1 VLLCTDLDA
10 ASAALAAGTLGCP
23 SCQAGRLRRHGCGRE
38 REIRVP
44 GGERET
50 VRPPRGLCR
59 SCGAAHQLV
68 PAWAVPRRK
77 DGAGV
82 IARAAVASV
91 LRGAG
96 SRRPGREL
104 GVPAGTVRGWLRRL
118 RIRAGDMRQDASA
131 APEIITAGRDAPCL
145 GPCGSALGDA
155 LAAVIACARAAITWH
170 GCAEADMDALP
181 GRSGI
186 SAALAPAPGS

>member
-23 SCQAGRLRRHGCGRE
+23 SCQAGRLRRHGYGRE

-59 SCGAAHQLV
+59 SCGATHQLV

-96 SRRPGREL
+96 SRRLGRDL
-104 GVPAGTVRGWLRRL
+104 GVPAGSVRGWLRESVRKFVQGGGKQE
-118 RIRAGDMRQDASA
+118 RFRRPQGVA
-131 APEIITAGRDAPCL
+131 AT
-145 GPCGSALGDA
+145 
-155 LAAVIACARAAITWH
+155 
-170 GCAEADMDALP
+170 M
-181 GRSGI
+181 GRSK
-186 SAALAPAPGS
+186 